1 MKFLSFSQVF
11 LSLSLILGCLFSDI
25 LAELTVHDDHNS
37 PLQVGSNGTTSNTV
51 FGTQFV
57 ISPLGLPTTTGVS
70 DYSSIEI
77 FITSATR
84 AAINGTIIYGNTT
97 TTFANPT
104 GDPTVPLM
112 GNNLFPSTNGTSP
125 LGIYINTSI
134 PATVQ
139 FVVTTATQANGN
151 HINSINGTNTINAT
165 NTTGSGIIWL
175 TGGTLVYPNA
185 SPSNTSIKY
194 IITTINTPD
203 AAFSVVAAQNNT
215 QVSITFPGQNTTTQN
230 LSLGQVIYYQG
241 SNLNGTIIEANDST
255 HCSVPIS
262 VFEGR
267 TCAGIT
273 NEDCSYL
280 LEAVPPSNTYG
291 RTFIYVSPSFFPNSD
306 TTNTSTLLIFTAHK
320 NGTSVT
326 INNST
331 RHNLPN
337 VGQTLIFTTT
347 NSTAVI
353 EATHSIDVQA
363 ITTQSTKGSGAS
375 QTQISLVPVSHSFN
389 FARFQAFGEIYPLV
403 IIANQHD
410 VNITGNNL
418 MFNGVPITGSL
429 FQPIPKSS
437 FSAVFLSS
445 FPGVNQISANFSFTG
460 YLSSGSLDLTN
471 YGSPINRLMICPF
484 SGS

>member
-1 MKFLSFSQVF
+1 L
-11 LSLSLILGCLFSDI
+11 LYLILGCLFSSV
-25 LAELTVHDDHNS
+25 LSELTVHDYHNS
-37 PLQVGSNGTTSNTV
+37 PLQVESSGTTNNTV

-57 ISPLGLPTTTGVS
+57 ISPLGLPTTTGVNNN
-70 DYSSIEI
+70 SIIDI
-77 FITSATR
+77 FITSASGDP
-84 AAINGTIIYGNTT
+84 INGTVTYGNQMRPFFDTDGNAEVVLT
-97 TTFANPT
+97 
-104 GDPTVPLM
+104 
-112 GNNLFPSTNGTSP
+112 GNNDLFLSINGTSP
-125 LGIYINTSI
+125 LGIYINASI

-139 FVVTTATQANGN
+139 FVVITPSQNNSN
-151 HINSINGTNTINAT
+151 HANTINAT
-165 NTTGSGIIWL
+165 NTIGNVGLYNLSE
-175 TGGTLVYPNA
+175 GTLVYPNTI
-185 SPSNTSIKY
+185 PSNASIKY
-194 IITTINTPD
+194 TIITINASD
-203 AAFSVVAAQNNT
+203 SAFVVVAGQNNT
-215 QVSITFPGQNTTTQN
+215 QVSITFPGQNTTNLN

-280 LEAVPPSNTYG
+280 LGAVSPSNTYG

-306 TTNTSTLLIFTAHK
+306 TTNTTTMLIFAAHK

-331 RHNLPN
+331 TLSLPN
-337 VGQTLIFTTT
+337 IGQTLSFNTT

-353 EATHSIDVQA
+353 EATHSIDVEA
-363 ITTQSTKGSGAS
+363 ISGNETS
-375 QTQISLVPVSHSFN
+375 QTQTSLVPVSHSFN
-389 FARFQAFGEIYPLV
+389 FSRFQTPSPPLHEPEVNPLV

-410 VNITGNNL
+410 VNATGNQLIFNNL
-418 MFNGVPITGSL
+418 SINASQ
-429 FQPIPKSS
+429 FQPIPNSN
-437 FSAVFLSS
+437 FT
-445 FPGVNQISANFSFTG
+445 GVLLECLFGGNQISANFNFTG
-460 YLSSGSLDLTN
+460 YQISSSENPTN

>member
-1 MKFLSFSQVF
+1 L
-11 LSLSLILGCLFSDI
+11 LYLILGCLFSSV
-25 LAELTVHDDHNS
+25 LSELTVHDYHNS
-37 PLQVGSNGTTSNTV
+37 PLQVESSGTTNNTV

-57 ISPLGLPTTTGVS
+57 ISPLGLPTTTGVNNN
-70 DYSSIEI
+70 SIIDI
-77 FITSATR
+77 FITSASGDP
-84 AAINGTIIYGNTT
+84 INGTVTYGNQMRPFFDTDGNAEVVLT
-97 TTFANPT
+97 
-104 GDPTVPLM
+104 
-112 GNNLFPSTNGTSP
+112 GNNDLFLSINGTSP
-125 LGIYINTSI
+125 LGIYINASI

-139 FVVTTATQANGN
+139 FVVITPSQNNSN
-151 HINSINGTNTINAT
+151 HANTINAT
-165 NTTGSGIIWL
+165 NTIGNVGLYNLSE
-175 TGGTLVYPNA
+175 GTLVYPNTI
-185 SPSNTSIKY
+185 PSNASIKY
-194 IITTINTPD
+194 TIITINASD
-203 AAFSVVAAQNNT
+203 SAFVVVAGQNNT
-215 QVSITFPGQNTTTQN
+215 QVSITFPGQNTTNLN

-280 LEAVPPSNTYG
+280 LGAVSPSNTYG

-306 TTNTSTLLIFTAHK
+306 TTNTTTMLIFAAHK

-331 RHNLPN
+331 TLSLPN
-337 VGQTLIFTTT
+337 VGQTLSYNTT
-347 NSTAVI
+347 NSTVVI
-353 EATHSIDVQA
+353 KATHSIDVQA
-363 ITTQSTKGSGAS
+363 ITTQSTSGSGAS

>member
-280 LEAVPPSNTYG
+280 LGAVPPSNTYG
-291 RTFIYVSPSFFPNSD
+291 RTFIYVSPDFFSNSN
-306 TTNTSTLLIFTAHK
+306 TTSTMLIFAAHK

-331 RHNLPN
+331 TLSLPN
-337 VGQTLIFTTT
+337 VGQTLSFNTT
-347 NSTAVI
+347 NSTVVI
-353 EATHSIDVQA
+353 EATHSIDVEA
-363 ITTQSTKGSGAS
+363 ISGNKTS
-375 QTQISLVPVSHSFN
+375 QTQTSLVSVSHSFN
-389 FARFQAFGEIYPLV
+389 SARFQPPELFDYV
-403 IIANQHD
+403 TIIANQSD
-410 VNITGNNL
+410 VNATGNQL
-418 MFNGVPITGSL
+418 TFNDVPISASQ
-429 FQPIPKSS
+429 FQPIPNSNFAGVISQS
-437 FSAVFLSS
+437 FF
-445 FPGVNQISANFSFTG
+445 GGNQISANFNFTG
-460 YLSSGSLDLTN
+460 YLGTARQNPTN